1 MASGRKLFL
10 SREIWGFNCLLFIKA
25 FFVIVV
31 VVATVVYL
39 GTVRDFFRMEQY
51 TAVTPKEDM
60 QIQGKSDK
68 EDEKEHW
75 RNAHEFKPLYEAFP
89 RSKVLLG

>member
-1 MASGRKLFL
+1 ML
-10 SREIWGFNCLLFIKA
+10 
-25 FFVIVV
+25 

-51 TAVTPKEDM
+51 TAVTPKEDK

-68 EDEKEHW
+68 EDEKEH
-75 RNAHEFKPLYEAFP
+75 
-89 RSKVLLG
+89 

>member
-1 MASGRKLFL
+1 MANGRKLYL
-10 SREIWGFNCLLFIKA
+10 SREIFGFNCLLFIKA

-60 QIQGKSDK
+60 VQGKSDK
-68 EDEKEHW
+68 EDEKEH
-75 RNAHEFKPLYEAFP
+75 
-89 RSKVLLG
+89 

>member
-1 MASGRKLFL
+1 MANGRKLFL
-10 SREIWGFNCLLFIKA
+10 SREIFGFNCLFFKA
-25 FFVIVV
+25 FFVIVL

-39 GTVRDFFRMEQY
+39 GTVRDFFRMDQY

-68 EDEKEHW
+68 EDEKEH
-75 RNAHEFKPLYEAFP
+75 
-89 RSKVLLG
+89 